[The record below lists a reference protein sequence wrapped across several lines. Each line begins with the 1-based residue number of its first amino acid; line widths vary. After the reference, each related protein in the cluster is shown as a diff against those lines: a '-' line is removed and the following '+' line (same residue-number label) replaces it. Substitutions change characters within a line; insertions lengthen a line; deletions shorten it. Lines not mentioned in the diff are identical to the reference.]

1 MITIYVQKTQ
11 ARAELDTPLTN
22 GSVGLEV
29 QFNFSPDWDGLSRTA
44 VFETSEYY
52 KETVEIENENTAI
65 VPENVMLQSGVKLY
79 IGVYGTDNEG
89 NIVVPTV
96 YADCGEI
103 KRGANTEPGGTPVNP
118 SQAVMLQ
125 NQIDDLD
132 SRVDVL
138 EMSGVG
144 GAGAN
149 VFVGD
154 ENTTSAEFY
163 SAFAEKKPCFMMRPN
178 AGAGMVMWVAHD
190 CTSRAARFY
199 NVTPDGTVRYAT
211 LEGLVFSYE
220 SAAGGSGNVFVGDE
234 NTTVSEFY
242 EAYQAGKV
250 CFMKRASGPSG
261 TVTWVSYNCTQYY
274 AFFYHVTNGGAVM
287 YARLSEDGTWT
298 INRAFSD
305 VVKSVN
311 GITPDLSGKVTLPI
325 PTTLPNPHKLTFSGA
340 VNAEYDG
347 SEAVEVVIPQGGGG
361 EEWRLFKT
369 VTIDGDTVTQIEVT
383 TDDDGNDFAFS
394 EVTIG
399 NAVASATGTES
410 SAVNLRVNDKNSDL
424 TLTNFI
430 RANGAYISVGISA
443 KPMYTE
449 VLYSSTDNYLSVNK
463 LALAGAVRGQT
474 DYKVKSLKM
483 TVSSADVYFANGL
496 TLYFYGR

>member
-1 MITIYVQKTQ
+1 MINIYVQKTL
-11 ARAELDTPLTN
+11 AKACSDAPITS

-29 QFNFSPDWDGLSRTA
+29 HFNFSSDWDGLSRTV

-52 KETVEIENENTAI
+52 KEIVEIGSGDTAI

-132 SRVDVL
+132 SRVDIL
-138 EMSGVG
+138 EMGEG
-144 GAGAN
+144 GGDGAN

-163 SAFAEKKPCFMMRPN
+163 EAFSARKPCFLLRPD
-178 AGAGMVMWVAHD
+178 AGSGMVMWVAHD

-211 LEGLVFSYE
+211 LKGLVFSYE
-220 SAAGGSGNVFVGDE
+220 SAAGGSGNVFVGDAT
-234 NTTVSEFY
+234 TTVAEFY

-250 CFMKRASGPSG
+250 CFLKRASGPSG

-274 AFFYHVTNGGAVM
+274 AFFYHVTNGGYVQ
-287 YARLSEDGTWT
+287 YASLAEDGTWT
-298 INRAFSD
+298 TTTVPSGT
-305 VVKSVN
+305 VKSVN
-311 GITPDLSGKVTLPI
+311 GITPDPSGKVTLPI
-325 PTTLPNPHKLTFSGA
+325 PTTLPNPHKLSFSGA

-347 SEAVEVVIPQGGGG
+347 SEAVEVAIPQGYTKAEIDAIMGSYITDIDNLVGG
-361 EEWRLFKT
+361 
-369 VTIDGDTVTQIEVT
+369 D
-383 TDDDGNDFAFS
+383 A
-394 EVTIG
+394 
-399 NAVASATGTES
+399 
-410 SAVNLRVNDKNSDL
+410 
-424 TLTNFI
+424 
-430 RANGAYISVGISA
+430 
-443 KPMYTE
+443 
-449 VLYSSTDNYLSVNK
+449 
-463 LALAGAVRGQT
+463 
-474 DYKVKSLKM
+474 
-483 TVSSADVYFANGL
+483 
-496 TLYFYGR
+496 